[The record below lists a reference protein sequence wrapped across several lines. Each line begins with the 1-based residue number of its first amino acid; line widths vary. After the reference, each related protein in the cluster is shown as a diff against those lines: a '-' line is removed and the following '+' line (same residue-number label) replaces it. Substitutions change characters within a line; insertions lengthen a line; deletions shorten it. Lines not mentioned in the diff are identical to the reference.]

1 MRRFTST
8 QGEFGE
14 NSLLGVT
21 FIEYVMLDPNC
32 RDEITKT
39 LRGLQEIYQNK
50 VLLKEIRLQHEKD
63 SQRH

>member
-8 QGEFGE
+8 QGGFGE

-21 FIEYVMLDPNC
+21 FIEYVVLDSNC

-39 LRGLQEIYQNK
+39 LRGLQEIYRAK
-50 VLLKEIRLQHEKD
+50 PLLKRIQ
-63 SQRH
+63 